1 MATGSVLSPERRI
14 ELNPFDTDAWNLLIR
29 ENKLFGQ
36 CLTNVLNID
45 LWKYYLFYLK
55 ETKGHLPTFREKMA
69 QAYSFALDK
78 VGLDMN
84 AQSIYV
90 DYVTFLKSVPAVGQY
105 AENQRISAIR
115 KVYQRGVLVP
125 MLQVENL
132 WNDYCVFERGINPQL
147 AEKLITDRNRDHQTA
162 RRIARL
168 LEQHTRGINRNLV
181 SIPPRGTQ
189 AELKQVEL
197 WRKYIHWEKS
207 NPLNIDEYIVYA
219 YDQALL
225 CLGYLPDIWYE
236 AALFQQQAAKLLTER
251 GDVKQAGV
259 VSDEIVALYE
269 KAITGLMRDS
279 QIIYFAYAD
288 YEEERRNFDKAK
300 SIYNRLLERET
311 VNPTLPY
318 VQLMKFIRR
327 TEGVKAAR
335 LIFKRAREDSKS
347 DYHIY
352 VAAALMEFFNSKDT
366 EVAIRIFDLGLK
378 KFGGDPDYTLTYTDF
393 LTHLNDNN
401 TRVVFE
407 RILTADQLTPDK
419 TIDIWDQYLEFE
431 SQVGDLA
438 SVLKVD
444 DRRREALKEQFED
457 RQALL
462 LVDRYRFLNLAPC
475 TSDQLKYMGY
485 SKQIRHGFSVVNG
498 VQSTSSMHANANS
511 TVTKVNGQTI
521 EIGGFPMPDT
531 DQMLPFKPTPMQI
544 VTSHPVPGGRFPAPP
559 AVALLIQQLPP
570 PWTFNGPFVDINALM
585 DSLANFTK
593 ELPKSD
599 SRELLDPNAVFGGV
613 KAADIKKEMYQLLT
627 TTTDPSVIMS
637 GNESSDFIP
646 EQDRFLPI
654 ANVAKIMRRV
664 VPENGKLSKESKECV
679 QECVTEFIQFV
690 VAEASERCT
699 TEKRKTITCEDL
711 LQALA
716 TLNFDPYVDVL
727 KVYIE
732 RYRKAAKNLQTE
744 ESATTTSTDKPQ
756 SSTAQSTSNVGEMQS
771 VPLQPSEIFVN
782 PTTGQ
787 HYLKVNGNYEP
798 VTFIA
803 QPQP

>member
-29 ENKLFGQ
+29 ENKARAIDSARPFYEKLVTQFPNAGIYWKTYIEHELRTKNFENVEKLFGQ
-36 CLTNVLNID
+36 CLTSVLNID

-90 DYVTFLKSVPAVGQY
+90 DYVSFLKSVPAVGQY

-125 MLQVENL
+125 MLQVESL

-181 SIPPRGTQ
+181 STPPRGTQ

-207 NPLNIDEYIVYA
+207 NPLNIDEYSELAKRVVYA

-259 VSDEIVALYE
+259 VSDEIRSTHFNLALYE

-288 YEEERRNFDKAK
+288 YEEERRNFEKAK
-300 SIYNRLLERET
+300 TIYNRLLERET

-335 LIFKRAREDSKS
+335 LIFKRAREDSRS

-393 LTHLNDNN
+393 LTHLNEDNN

-485 SKQIRHGFSVVNG
+485 SKQIRHGFSAVNG
-498 VQSTSSMHANANS
+498 VQSTSSMLTSGNS
-511 TVTKVNGQTI
+511 ASTKVNGQVI

-531 DQMLPFKPTPMQI
+531 DQMLPFKPTTMQI

-599 SRELLDPNAVFGGV
+599 SRDLLDPNAVFGGV

-627 TTTDPSVIMS
+627 TTTDPSVVLASIEA
-637 GNESSDFIP
+637 NSSST
-646 EQDRFLPI
+646 
-654 ANVAKIMRRV
+654 KKRRV
-664 VPENGKLSKESKECV
+664 
-679 QECVTEFIQFV
+679 
-690 VAEASERCT
+690 
-699 TEKRKTITCEDL
+699 
-711 LQALA
+711 
-716 TLNFDPYVDVL
+716 
-727 KVYIE
+727 
-732 RYRKAAKNLQTE
+732 
-744 ESATTTSTDKPQ
+744 
-756 SSTAQSTSNVGEMQS
+756 
-771 VPLQPSEIFVN
+771 
-782 PTTGQ
+782 
-787 HYLKVNGNYEP
+787 NY
-798 VTFIA
+798 
-803 QPQP
+803 